1 MAKRNIVTLAL
12 AGVLAVGG
20 GGVVYQRQ
28 QATAASVKSSVKTAV
43 VRRTTFEKT
52 ITSSGKTKAKK
63 SVDLKFQTSGKLTW
77 VGVKEGDHVSA
88 YQAIAA
94 LDIREVQKNLEK
106 ALRDYSSERNDFEE
120 TWRVTYKGM
129 KNPDSALTD
138 TVKRILE
145 KNQWDLE
152 KSVLDVELKHLSLE
166 FATLITPIAGIV
178 TQVDTPVA
186 GVNITPATA
195 VFEVVDPDSL
205 VFEASVDEVDVGEV
219 AIGREATV
227 MLDAY
232 PNTPFEGHISSIA
245 YAAKASSGGATVFPV
260 EIAITATSSSTLRIG
275 LNGDVSIRTSTLPDA
290 LIVPAESIRDEGD
303 KLFVY
308 KKTGTGYTKIFVEI
322 GDRSDSTVVI
332 TSGLEEGDEIVVKG
346 FINIQK

>member
-1 MAKRNIVTLAL
+1 MTKRRIVALTL
-12 AGVLAVGG
+12 AGVLAAGG
-20 GGVVYQRQ
+20 GGVAYQKQ
-28 QATAASVKSSVKTAV
+28 QAASITKSSVKTEI

-63 SVDLKFQTSGKLTW
+63 AVDLKFQTSGKLTW

-88 YQAIAA
+88 YQAIAG
-94 LDIREVQKNLEK
+94 LDRREVQKNLEK

-129 KNPDSALTD
+129 SNPDSALND
-138 TVKRILE
+138 TVKRILQ

-152 KSVLDVELKHLSLE
+152 KAVLDVELKHLSFE
-166 FATLITPIAGIV
+166 YATLVTPIAGIV
-178 TQVDTPVA
+178 TRVDTPVA

-205 VFEASVDEVDVGEV
+205 VFEASVDEVDVGGV
-219 AIGREATV
+219 AIGHDATV

-232 PNTPFEGHISSIA
+232 PTTPFEGHISSIA

-260 EIAITATSSSTLRIG
+260 EIAITASSSSTLRIG
-275 LNGDVSIRTSTLPDA
+275 LNGDVSIRSSTLPDV

-303 KLFVY
+303 KWFVY

-322 GDRSDSTVVI
+322 GDRSDSSVVI
-332 TSGLEEGDEIVVKG
+332 TSGVEEGDEVVVKG
-346 FINIQK
+346 FTNIRK